1 MQSERIQLIH
11 PKMFHCFYQVPI
23 IPESGIEF
31 GMTQIFAK
39 FPPTDH
45 SAATKL
51 SGNMH
56 YVTSF

>member
-1 MQSERIQLIH
+1 
-11 PKMFHCFYQVPI
+11 MFYCFYQVPVLHPI

-31 GMTQIFAK
+31 RMTQIFAK

-45 SAATKL
+45 SVATKL